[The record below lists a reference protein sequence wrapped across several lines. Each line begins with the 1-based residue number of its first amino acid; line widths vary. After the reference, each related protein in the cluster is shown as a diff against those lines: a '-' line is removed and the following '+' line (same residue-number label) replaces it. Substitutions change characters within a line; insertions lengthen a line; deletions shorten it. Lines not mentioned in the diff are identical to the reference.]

1 MPRLSS
7 SSLLSPP
14 STIIIQHC
22 NNIQGFTATHR
33 KWSPSDRLRLH
44 LLSRSGKIG
53 SVTIPVTAP
62 IPSPLTPYSQSPS
75 GVPVNIR
82 QDFVAPS
89 VLSSPTPTA
98 TIPALDFTS
107 FTTDQ
112 SQPWRSPTPSTSTAS
127 SQNQQQHNFNQD
139 FQLFAAPETPLRI
152 SQASR
157 AQAISSTA
165 PNSQRLAQ
173 TRHLSI
179 NSRVSPAVQSISSP
193 SHGHL
198 YSSPNHRS
206 FPSLALQNPSTQEKY
221 LRQLAHLQR
230 LPPVPPF
237 DSITTV
243 PRRNYS
249 VPNIPQGTYNRSP
262 TRRAKSLTV
271 SPGDMATAFDS
282 MYLPGGDFSASHDD
296 FLDLEPNFQSNN
308 HFTTVNS
315 GVNDGTI
322 SPTDLFKDDAMIMSA
337 PPSTAFPNLST
348 PDSSFLESPAIA
360 SSGLNT
366 SPLEDGELD
375 AQLNFA
381 ELDNMVPLFPQNS
394 LDQFACHPLSTAPFT
409 QSTSSA
415 VSSRPASRAQET
427 GMVRQKSS
435 PGRPPSQP
443 YHTRKR
449 SETYGVSKA
458 SKPRKSLP
466 EITIDSDDDKE
477 TAKRKKNTAAAR
489 KSRQRKQEHAEAAE
503 AEIQR
508 LRGIIYRLG
517 ADPDAENL

>member
-1 MPRLSS
+1 MAFPNPKYINCIVAEPTAAQLQSGLSALRRSGDPSQDLSS
-7 SSLLSPP
+7 
-14 STIIIQHC
+14 
-22 NNIQGFTATHR
+22 
-33 KWSPSDRLRLH
+33 
-44 LLSRSGKIG
+44 
-53 SVTIPVTAP
+53 
-62 IPSPLTPYSQSPS
+62 
-75 GVPVNIR
+75 
-82 QDFVAPS
+82 
-89 VLSSPTPTA
+89 
-98 TIPALDFTS
+98 
-107 FTTDQ
+107 
-112 SQPWRSPTPSTSTAS
+112 
-127 SQNQQQHNFNQD
+127 
-139 FQLFAAPETPLRI
+139 
-152 SQASR
+152 
-157 AQAISSTA
+157 
-165 PNSQRLAQ
+165 LACAGD
-173 TRHLSI
+173 I
-179 NSRVSPAVQSISSP
+179 EVSPAVQSISSP

-206 FPSLALQNPSTQEKY
+206 FPSLALQNQSTQEKY
-221 LRQLAHLQR
+221 LRQLVHLQR

-237 DSITTV
+237 DPITTV

-249 VPNIPQGTYNRSP
+249 VPHIPQ
-262 TRRAKSLTV
+262 
-271 SPGDMATAFDS
+271 GDMATAFDS

-296 FLDLEPNFQSNN
+296 FLDLEPNFQSN
-308 HFTTVNS
+308 HFTAVNP

-381 ELDNMVPLFPQNS
+381 ELDGMVPLFPQNS
-394 LDQFACHPLSTAPFT
+394 LDQFACQPLSTARFT

-415 VSSRPASRAQET
+415 VSSRPASTAQET

-449 SETYGVSKA
+449 SETHGVSKA
-458 SKPRKSLP
+458 SKPRKNLP

-489 KSRQRKQEHAEAAE
+489 KSRLRKQEHAEAAE

-517 ADPDAENL
+517 ADPDAETL

>member
-1 MPRLSS
+1 MPRTCFLFF
-7 SSLLSPP
+7 SLQPLQ
-14 STIIIQHC
+14 IIIHHYD
-22 NNIQGFTATHR
+22 NINGITATHR

-53 SVTIPVTAP
+53 PVTIPVTAP
-62 IPSPLTPYSQSPS
+62 LHSQLTPRSQSPS

-82 QDFVAPS
+82 QDFVFAPR
-89 VLSSPTPTA
+89 VTSSLPPTA

-107 FTTDQ
+107 FTTDHPQ
-112 SQPWRSPTPSTSTAS
+112 TWRSPTPSFSTAS

-152 SQASR
+152 SPQASR

-165 PNSQRLAQ
+165 PNTQRLAQ

-179 NSRVSPAVQSISSP
+179 NSRVSPVQSISSP

-206 FPSLALQNPSTQEKY
+206 FPSLALQNQSTQDKY

-230 LPPVPPF
+230 LPPVPAF
-237 DSITTV
+237 DSTTV

-249 VPNIPQGTYNRSP
+249 VPNIPQ
-262 TRRAKSLTV
+262 
-271 SPGDMATAFDS
+271 GDMATAFDS

-296 FLDLEPNFQSNN
+296 FLDLESNFQSN
-308 HFTTVNS
+308 HFTTVNP

-337 PPSTAFPNLST
+337 PPSAAFPNLST
-348 PDSSFLESPAIA
+348 PDSSFLESPAMA

-375 AQLNFA
+375 ATLNFA
-381 ELDNMVPLFPQNS
+381 ELDGMVPLFPQNG
-394 LDQFACHPLSTAPFT
+394 LDQFACQPLVPEPFT
-409 QSTSSA
+409 KSTSSA
-415 VSSRPASRAQET
+415 LSSRPASAAQET
-427 GMVRQKSS
+427 GMARQKSS

-443 YHTRKR
+443 YHNRKR
-449 SETYGVSKA
+449 SETSGVSKT
-458 SKPRKSLP
+458 SKPRKNLP
-466 EITIDSDDDKE
+466 EITIESDDDKE

-508 LRGIIYRLG
+508 LRNIIYRLG
-517 ADPDAENL
+517 ADPDAESL